1 MKIKPS
7 FYYGFPLL
15 LVFFF
20 FCLTP
25 VHAQDWLPDP
35 VLRQTIQE
43 SLGLPAN
50 TSLTKDDMR
59 QLIRLDGNHKGIT
72 DLRGLEFATNLRIL
86 HLGGNENNIT
96 DIRPL
101 ANLTNLV
108 GLHIWRVRRHDT
120 HRAPLDIRPLANL
133 VNLEVLSLER
143 QGLSDIS
150 VLANLTKL
158 HKLALTHN
166 NIVDFSPL
174 ADLTHLR
181 KLWIKNNWGTD
192 LSPLRGLNI
201 PDFRYDEVC
210 DFTSQGESVTA
221 RIENRTFPS
230 IVALFPKG
238 SVEEMTRYDFHYGTH
253 FGLWWQRTET
263 EPTHGLAI
271 RLSGDVAQA
280 RESRQ
285 QMLGQNP
292 NMVFFTGMGA
302 GLHNYQPSNAATAF
316 PADSDFWLRDRQ
328 GNIIQNANDAWMLNI
343 LNPALQDVLIERIVG
358 IATCG
363 VFDGILIDSMGNH
376 GIGGSGHQFYP
387 AITDVPLTKEAII
400 EAHIRILSEVR
411 ARVPKDFLIVVNA
424 TRSKIPHYAEYINGN
439 VMEPGWDYSYKGL
452 AEIESTLLWSEA
464 HFREPRLNWAQGFLI
479 TSEPPESP
487 GNRQRMRLFTTMGL
501 THSDG
506 YINVHYHSQSW
517 RRWGDAT
524 ENYWYNFYD
533 ADLGTPIS
541 ETARR
546 CDDCE
551 GLFVREFTNGW
562 AVYNRSGKAQ
572 TIQLPIQATGVASG
586 ITSTEHI
593 VPDLDGEMYLKQAP
607 SANSVGIVTVLEVAT
622 GTPQEPE
629 SVWMPDAALRAVVR
643 EEMGLP
649 THIALE
655 KSRMLQLIHVDGN
668 DTGIADLTGLE
679 FATNLRTL
687 HVGGNKNQITDLRP
701 LANLTSLVNLYIWR
715 TPPKD
720 PDSVRVLDIRPLA
733 KLTNLEAL
741 SLEGNGITDITLLS
755 GMKKL
760 TKLILTDN
768 RIEDFS
774 PLAGLMSLRTL
785 RIRNNPATDFSPLA
799 ALTLVDFRLDAD
811 VNADGFVNVLD
822 LVTVV
827 NAFGKAEPDLNGDG
841 IVNILDLVV
850 VANAIRDLQ

>member
-7 FYYGFPLL
+7 FYYSFHLL
-15 LVFFF
+15 FLIFYLS
-20 FCLTP
+20 LTP

-35 VLRQTIQE
+35 MLRKTIRE

-50 TSLTKDDMR
+50 TPLTKDRM
-59 QLIRLDGNHKGIT
+59 QHLIRLDGNNKGIT

-133 VNLEVLSLER
+133 INLEVLSLER

-166 NIVDFSPL
+166 NILDFSPL
-174 ADLTHLR
+174 AGLTHLR
-181 KLWIKNNWGTD
+181 TLWIKNNWGTD
-192 LSPLRGLNI
+192 LSPLAGLNI
-201 PDFRYDEVC
+201 TDFRYDEVC

-221 RIENRTFPS
+221 RVENRTFPS
-230 IVALFPKG
+230 IVALYPKG
-238 SVEEMTRYDFHYGTH
+238 SIEEMTQYDFHYGTH
-253 FGLWWQRTET
+253 FGLWWGRTET

-280 RESRQ
+280 KAYRQ
-285 QMLGQNP
+285 QMLQQNP
-292 NMVFFTGMGA
+292 NMLFFVGVPFLT
-302 GLHNYQPSNAATAF
+302 YTPSNAATAF

-328 GNIIQNANDAWMLNI
+328 GNIIQNANDEWMLNI
-343 LNPALQDVLIERIVG
+343 LNPALQDVQIERIVG
-358 IATCG
+358 FAKCG
-363 VFDGILIDSMGNH
+363 IFDGALLEGFTNH
-376 GIGGSGHQFYP
+376 GIGAVGSQFYP
-387 AITDVPLTKEAII
+387 VVTDVPLTEEAII
-400 EAHIRILSEVR
+400 EAYIRILSAVR
-411 ARVPKDFLIVVNA
+411 ARVPEDFLIVVNA
-424 TRSKIPHYAEYINGN
+424 TRSRPTHYAAYINGN

-452 AEIESTLLWSEA
+452 AKIESTLLWSEA
-464 HFREPRLNWAQGFLI
+464 HFRAPQLNWAQGFLI

-506 YINVHYHSQSW
+506 YINVHYHSQKW
-517 RRWGDAT
+517 RRWGDIA
-524 ENYWYNFYD
+524 ENYWYDFYNT
-533 ADLGTPIS
+533 DLGKPIG
-541 ETARR
+541 ETAQR
-546 CDDCE
+546 CDDCD

-562 AVYNRSGKAQ
+562 AVYNRSGKVQ
-572 TIQLPIQATGVASG
+572 TIHLPVKATGVASG
-586 ITSTEHI
+586 ITNTQHI

-607 SANSVGIVTVLEVAT
+607 SVNSVGIVTVLEVAT
-622 GTPQEPE
+622 GAPEEPE
-629 SVWMPDAALRAVVR
+629 SEWMPDAALRAVVR
-643 EEMGLP
+643 KEMGLP

-655 KSRMLQLIHVDGN
+655 KSRMPQLIHVDGN
-668 DTGIADLTGLE
+668 NKGITDLTGLE
-679 FATNLRTL
+679 FATNLRIL

-701 LANLTSLVNLYIWR
+701 LANLTILEHLYIWR

-720 PDSVRVLDIRPLA
+720 PASVRVLDIRPLA
-733 KLTNLEAL
+733 KLTNLHAL
-741 SLEGNGITDITLLS
+741 SLAGNGITDIALLA

-760 TKLILTDN
+760 VKLILTDN

-799 ALTLVDFRLDAD
+799 ALPLIEFRLDAD

-822 LVTVV
+822 LVTVA
-827 NAFGKAEPDLNGDG
+827 NAFGEAAPDLNGDG
-841 IVNILDLVV
+841 VVNIQDLVI
-850 VANAIRDLQ
+850 VANAF

>member
-7 FYYGFPLL
+7 FFYSFYLL
-15 LVFFF
+15 FVFFYLS
-20 FCLTP
+20 LTP

-35 VLRQTIQE
+35 VLRKTIRE

-50 TSLTKDDMR
+50 TPLTKDRM
-59 QLIRLDGNHKGIT
+59 QELIRLDGNNKGIT
-72 DLRGLEFATNLRIL
+72 DLRGLEFATHLRIL

-174 ADLTHLR
+174 AGLTHLR
-181 KLWIKNNWGTD
+181 ILWIKNNWGTD
-192 LSPLRGLNI
+192 LSPLEGLNI
-201 PDFRYDEVC
+201 TDFRYDEVC

-221 RIENRTFPS
+221 RVENRTFPS
-230 IVALFPKG
+230 IVALYPKG
-238 SVEEMTRYDFHYGTH
+238 SIEEVTRYDFHYGTN
-253 FGLWWQRTET
+253 FGLWWKRTET

-271 RLSGDVAQA
+271 RRSGDIVQA
-280 RESRQ
+280 REHRQ
-285 QMLGQNP
+285 QMLQQNP
-292 NMVFFTGMGA
+292 NMLFFLGVT
-302 GLHNYQPSNAATAF
+302 LHNHNPPVAATAF

-328 GNIIQNANDAWMLNI
+328 GNIIQNANREWMFNI
-343 LNPALQDVLIERIVG
+343 LNPALQNMLIERIVG
-358 IATCG
+358 FAKCG
-363 VFDGILIDSMGNH
+363 VFDGVLLDHMGDY
-376 GIGGSGHQFYP
+376 GIGGSGHEFYP

-400 EAHIRILSEVR
+400 EAHIRILSSIR
-411 ARVPKDFLIVVNA
+411 ARVPEDFLIIVNA
-424 TRSKIPHYAEYINGN
+424 TRNKIPLVAAYINGN

-452 AEIESTLLWSEA
+452 AEIESTLLWSEE
-464 HFREPRLNWAQGFLI
+464 HFREPQLNWAQGFLI

-517 RRWGDAT
+517 QRWGDFA
-524 ENYWYNFYD
+524 ENYWYDFYD
-533 ADLGTPIS
+533 ADLGTPIG
-541 ETARR
+541 EIAQR

-572 TIQLPIQATGVASG
+572 TIQLPVKATGVASG
-586 ITSTEHI
+586 LTNTQHI

-607 SANSVGIVTVLEVAT
+607 SVNSVGIVTVLEVAT
-622 GTPQEPE
+622 GAPQEPE
-629 SVWMPDAALRAVVR
+629 SVWMPDATLRAVVR

-655 KSRMLQLIHVDGN
+655 KSRMPQLIHVDGN
-668 DTGIADLTGLE
+668 NQGITDLTGLE

-687 HVGGNKNQITDLRP
+687 HVGGHKNQITDLRP
-701 LANLTSLVNLYIWR
+701 LANLTSLTHLYIWR
-715 TPPKD
+715 HPPNTRL
-720 PDSVRVLDIRPLA
+720 VALDIRPLA
-733 KLTNLEAL
+733 NLINLEAL
-741 SLEGNGITDITLLS
+741 SLAGNGITDITLLAD
-755 GMKKL
+755 MKKL

-774 PLAGLMSLRTL
+774 PLAGLTNLSTL
-785 RIRNNPATDFSPLA
+785 RIRNNPGTDFSPLA
-799 ALTLVDFRLDAD
+799 ALPLTDFRLDAD

-827 NAFGKAEPDLNGDG
+827 NAFGETDPDLNGDG
-841 IVNILDLVV
+841 TVNILDLVL
-850 VANAIRDLQ
+850 VANAFKDHQ

>member
-1 MKIKPS
+1 MKIKAS
-7 FYYGFPLL
+7 FSYSFHLL
-15 LVFFF
+15 FLFFYLS
-20 FCLTP
+20 LTP

-35 VLRQTIQE
+35 VLRKTIRE
-43 SLGLPAN
+43 TLNLPAN
-50 TSLTKDDMR
+50 TPLTKDRMQ
-59 QLIRLDGNHKGIT
+59 QLIRLDGNNKGIT
-72 DLRGLEFATNLRIL
+72 DLRGLEFATHLRIL
-86 HLGGNENNIT
+86 HVGGNENNIT

-101 ANLTNLV
+101 ANLTSLV
-108 GLHIWRVRRHDT
+108 GLHIWRVRRDDT

-174 ADLTHLR
+174 AGLTHLR
-181 KLWIKNNWGTD
+181 MLWIKNNWGTD
-192 LSPLRGLNI
+192 LSPLEGLNI
-201 PDFRYDEVC
+201 TDFRYDEVC

-221 RIENRTFPS
+221 RVENRTFPS
-230 IVALFPKG
+230 IVALWPKG
-238 SVEEMTRYDFHYGTH
+238 SIEEMTRYDFHHGTH
-253 FGLWWQRTET
+253 FGLWWKRTET

-280 RESRQ
+280 REHRQ
-285 QMLGQNP
+285 QMLQQNP
-292 NMVFFTGMGA
+292 NMLFFVGVP
-302 GLHNYQPSNAATAF
+302 LLNYKPSNAATAF

-343 LNPALQDVLIERIVG
+343 LNPALQDVQIERIVG
-358 IATCG
+358 FAKCG
-363 VFDGILIDSMGNH
+363 IFDGALLEGFTNH
-376 GIGGSGHQFYP
+376 GIGAAGSQFYP
-387 AITDVPLTKEAII
+387 AVTDVPLTEEAII
-400 EAHIRILSEVR
+400 EAYIRILSEVR
-411 ARVPKDFLIVVNA
+411 ARVPEDFLIVVNA
-424 TRSKIPHYAEYINGN
+424 TRTRPTRYAAYINGN
-439 VMEPGWDYSYKGL
+439 VLEPGWDYSYNGL
-452 AEIESTLLWSEA
+452 AEIESTLLWSEE
-464 HFREPRLNWAQGFLI
+464 HFREPQLNWAQGFLI
-479 TSEPPESP
+479 TSEPLESP

-517 RRWGDAT
+517 QRWGDFA
-524 ENYWYNFYD
+524 ENYWYDFYD
-533 ADLGTPIS
+533 ADLGTPIG

-572 TIQLPIQATGVASG
+572 TLQLPVKATGVASG
-586 ITSTEHI
+586 ITNTQHI

-607 SANSVGIVTVLEVAT
+607 SVNSVGIVTVLAVVTDA
-622 GTPQEPE
+622 PQEPE

-643 EEMGLP
+643 KEMGLP

-668 DTGIADLTGLE
+668 NKGITDLTGLE
-679 FATNLRTL
+679 FATHLRTL
-687 HVGGNKNQITDLRP
+687 HVGGHKNQITDLRP
-701 LANLTSLVNLYIWR
+701 LANLTSLAHLYIWR
-715 TPPKD
+715 HPPNTRL
-720 PDSVRVLDIRPLA
+720 VALDIRPLA
-733 KLTNLEAL
+733 NLINLEAL
-741 SLEGNGITDITLLS
+741 SLAGNGITDITLLAD
-755 GMKKL
+755 MKKL
-760 TKLILTDN
+760 GKLILTDN

-785 RIRNNPATDFSPLA
+785 RIRNNPGTDYSPLA
-799 ALTLVDFRLDAD
+799 ALPLIEFRLDAD

-827 NAFGKAEPDLNGDG
+827 NAFGETDPDLNGDG
-841 IVNILDLVV
+841 VVNIQDLVI
-850 VANAIRDLQ
+850 VANAFKDLQ

>member
-7 FYYGFPLL
+7 FSYSFHLL
-15 LVFFF
+15 FVFFY
-20 FCLTP
+20 LSLPP

-35 VLRQTIQE
+35 VLRKTIRE

-50 TSLTKDDMR
+50 TPLTKDRM
-59 QLIRLDGNHKGIT
+59 QELIRLDGNHKGIT
-72 DLRGLEFATNLRIL
+72 DLRGLEFATHLRIL

-101 ANLTNLV
+101 ANLTSLV

-133 VNLEVLSLER
+133 INLEVLSLER

-174 ADLTHLR
+174 AGLTHLR
-181 KLWIKNNWGTD
+181 TLWIKNNWGTD
-192 LSPLRGLNI
+192 LSPLKGLNI
-201 PDFRYDEVC
+201 TDFRYDEVC
-210 DFTSQGESVTA
+210 DFTPEGESVAA
-221 RIENRTFPS
+221 RVENRTFPS
-230 IVALFPKG
+230 IVALYPKG
-238 SVEEMTRYDFHYGTH
+238 SIEEMTRYDFHYGTN
-253 FGLWWQRTET
+253 FGLWWKRTET

-271 RLSGDVAQA
+271 RRSGDIVQA
-280 RESRQ
+280 REYRQ
-285 QMLGQNP
+285 QMLQQNP
-292 NMVFFTGMGA
+292 NTLFFVGVA
-302 GLHNYQPSNAATAF
+302 LHNHNPPVAATAF

-328 GNIIQNANDAWMLNI
+328 GNIIQNANDAWMFNI
-343 LNPALQDVLIERIVG
+343 LNPALQNMLIERIVG
-358 IATCG
+358 FAKCG
-363 VFDGILIDSMGNH
+363 IFDGVLLDEMGNY
-376 GIGGSGHQFYP
+376 GIGGSGHAFYP
-387 AITDVPLTKEAII
+387 AVTDVPLTKEAII

-411 ARVPKDFLIVVNA
+411 ARVPEDFLIIVNA
-424 TRSKIPHYAEYINGN
+424 TRSKIPLFAAYINGN
-439 VMEPGWDYSYKGL
+439 VLEPGWDYSYNGL
-452 AEIESTLLWSEA
+452 AEIESTLLWSEE
-464 HFREPRLNWAQGFLI
+464 HFREPQLNWAQGFLI

-517 RRWGDAT
+517 QRWGDVA
-524 ENYWYNFYD
+524 ENYWYDFYD
-533 ADLGTPIS
+533 ADLGKPIG
-541 ETARR
+541 ETAQH

-572 TIQLPIQATGVASG
+572 TLQLPVKATGVASG
-586 ITSTEHI
+586 LTNTQHI

-607 SANSVGIVTVLEVAT
+607 SVNSVGIVTVLEVAT
-622 GTPQEPE
+622 GAPQEPE
-629 SVWMPDAALRAVVR
+629 SAWMPDAALRAVVR

-668 DTGIADLTGLE
+668 NQGITDLTGLE

-687 HVGGNKNQITDLRP
+687 HVEGHKNQITDLRP
-701 LANLTSLVNLYIWR
+701 LANLTTLTHLYIWR
-715 TPPKD
+715 TPPD
-720 PDSVRVLDIRPLA
+720 TRLAALDIRPLA
-733 KLTNLEAL
+733 KLINLEAL
-741 SLEGNGITDITLLS
+741 SLAGNGITDITLLAD
-755 GMKKL
+755 MKKL

-774 PLAGLMSLRTL
+774 PLAGLTNLSTL
-785 RIRNNPATDFSPLA
+785 RIRNNPGTDFSPLA
-799 ALTLVDFRLDAD
+799 ALPLTEFRLDAD

-822 LVTVV
+822 LVTVA
-827 NAFGKAEPDLNGDG
+827 NAFGDADPDLNGDG
-841 IVNILDLVV
+841 VVNIQDLVI
-850 VANAIRDLQ
+850 VANAFRDLQ

>member
-1 MKIKPS
+1 MKTRHS
-7 FYYGFPLL
+7 FSYSFPLL

-20 FCLTP
+20 LCLTP

-35 VLRQTIQE
+35 VLRQTIRE

-50 TSLTKDDMR
+50 TPLTKDDMQ

-133 VNLEVLSLER
+133 INLEVLSLER

-158 HKLALTHN
+158 RRLHLTHN

-174 ADLTHLR
+174 AGLTHLR
-181 KLWIKNNWGTD
+181 MLRIKNNWGTD
-192 LSPLRGLNI
+192 ISPLKGLNI

-210 DFTSQGESVTA
+210 DFTWEGESVTA

-230 IVALFPKG
+230 IVALHPKG
-238 SVEEMTRYDFHYGTH
+238 SIEEMTRFDFHYGTN
-253 FGLWWQRTET
+253 FELWWQRTET

-271 RLSGDVAQA
+271 RLSGDIAQA

-285 QMLGQNP
+285 QMLRQNP
-292 NMVFFTGMGA
+292 NMLFFVGVS
-302 GLHNYQPSNAATAF
+302 LHHNNPPSAATAF

-328 GNIIQNANDAWMLNI
+328 GNIIQNANREWMFNI
-343 LNPALQDVLIERIVG
+343 LNPALQDMLIERIVG
-358 IATCG
+358 FAKCG
-363 VFDGILIDSMGNH
+363 IFDGVLLDHMGNH

-400 EAHIRILSEVR
+400 EAHIRILSGIR
-411 ARVPKDFLIVVNA
+411 ARVPEDFLIIVNA
-424 TRSKIPHYAEYINGN
+424 TRSKIPLFAAYINGN
-439 VMEPGWDYSYKGL
+439 VIEPGWDYSYKGL

-464 HFREPRLNWAQGFLI
+464 HFREPQLNWAQGFLI

-517 RRWGDAT
+517 QRWGDVAK
-524 ENYWYNFYD
+524 NYWYDFYD
-533 ADLGTPIS
+533 ADLGKPIG
-541 ETARR
+541 ETARH
-546 CDDCE
+546 CADCE
-551 GLFVREFTNGW
+551 GLFVREFTKGW

-572 TIQLPIQATGVASG
+572 TIELPVKATGVASG

-593 VPDLDGEMYLKQAP
+593 VPDLDGEIYLKQAP
-607 SANSVGIVTVLEVAT
+607 SANSVGSVTVLEVTT
-622 GTPQEPE
+622 GAPEEPE

-643 EEMGLP
+643 KEMGLP

-655 KSRMLQLIHVDGN
+655 KSRMPQLIHVDGN
-668 DTGIADLTGLE
+668 NKGITDLTGLE
-679 FATNLRTL
+679 FATNLRNL

-701 LANLTSLVNLYIWR
+701 LANLTSLRHLRIWR
-715 TPPKD
+715 KPPNTRL
-720 PDSVRVLDIRPLA
+720 VALDIHPLA
-733 KLTNLEAL
+733 NLINLESL
-741 SLEGNGITDITLLS
+741 SLAGNGITDITLLA

-774 PLAGLMSLRTL
+774 PLAGLTNLSTL
-785 RIRNNPATDFSPLA
+785 NIRNNPGTDFSPLA
-799 ALTLVDFRLDAD
+799 ALTITEFHLDAD

-822 LVTVV
+822 LVVV
-827 NAFGKAEPDLNGDG
+827 ANALGKAEPDLNGDG
-841 IVNILDLVV
+841 VVNIQDLVI
-850 VANAIRDLQ
+850 VANAL

>member
-1 MKIKPS
+1 MKTKPS
-7 FYYGFPLL
+7 FYYSFHLL
-15 LVFFF
+15 IVIFYLS
-20 FCLTP
+20 LTP
-25 VHAQDWLPDP
+25 AHAQDWLPDP
-35 VLRQTIQE
+35 VLRQTIRE

-50 TSLTKDDMR
+50 TPLTKDHIQ
-59 QLIRLDGNHKGIT
+59 QLIRLDGNNKGIT

-120 HRAPLDIRPLANL
+120 HRTPLDIRPLANL
-133 VNLEVLSLER
+133 INLEVLSLER

-158 HKLALTHN
+158 RRLHLTHN

-174 ADLTHLR
+174 AGLTHLR
-181 KLWIKNNWGTD
+181 TLVIKNNYGTD
-192 LSPLRGLNI
+192 ISPLAGLNI
-201 PDFRYDEVC
+201 TDFRYDEVC
-210 DFTSQGESVTA
+210 DFTWEGESVTT

-238 SVEEMTRYDFHYGTH
+238 SIEEMTRYDFHHGTH
-253 FGLWWQRTET
+253 FGLWWKRTET

-271 RLSGDVAQA
+271 RLSGDIAQA

-285 QMLGQNP
+285 QMLRQNP
-292 NMVFFTGMGA
+292 NMLFFVGVS
-302 GLHNYQPSNAATAF
+302 LHQNNPPNAATAF
-316 PADSDFWLRDRQ
+316 PPDSDFWLRDRQ
-328 GNIIQNANDAWMLNI
+328 GNIIQNANREWMFNI
-343 LNPALQDVLIERIVG
+343 LNPALQDMLIERIVG
-358 IATCG
+358 FAKCG
-363 VFDGILIDSMGNH
+363 IFDGVLLDHMGNH

-400 EAHIRILSEVR
+400 EAHIRILSGIR
-411 ARVPKDFLIVVNA
+411 ARVPEDFLIIVNA
-424 TRSKIPHYAEYINGN
+424 TRSKIPLFAAYINGN

-464 HFREPRLNWAQGFLI
+464 HFREPQLNWAQGFLI

-517 RRWGDAT
+517 QRWGDVAA
-524 ENYWYNFYD
+524 NYWYDFYD
-533 ADLGTPIS
+533 ADLGKPIG
-541 ETARR
+541 ETARH

-572 TIQLPIQATGVASG
+572 TIQLPVQATGVASG
-586 ITSTEHI
+586 ITNTEHI

-607 SANSVGIVTVLEVAT
+607 GANSVGIVTVLEVAT
-622 GTPQEPE
+622 GTPEEPE
-629 SVWMPDAALRAVVR
+629 SAWMPDAALRAVVR
-643 EEMGLP
+643 EKMGLP
-649 THIALE
+649 THIVLE
-655 KSRMLQLIHVDGN
+655 KSRMPQLIHVDGN
-668 DTGIADLTGLE
+668 NKGITDLTGLE
-679 FATNLRTL
+679 FATNLRIL

-701 LANLTSLVNLYIWR
+701 LENLTSLTHLYIWR

-720 PDSVRVLDIRPLA
+720 PASVRVLDIRPLA

-755 GMKKL
+755 DMKKL

-774 PLAGLMSLRTL
+774 PLAGLTNLSTL
-785 RIRNNPATDFSPLA
+785 NIRNNPGTDFSPLA
-799 ALTLVDFRLDAD
+799 ALTITEFHLDAD

-822 LVTVV
+822 LVVV
-827 NAFGKAEPDLNGDG
+827 ANAFGKSEPDLNGDG
-841 IVNILDLVV
+841 VVNIQDLVI
-850 VANAIRDLQ
+850 VANAL

>member
-7 FYYGFPLL
+7 FCYSFHLL
-15 LVFFF
+15 FMFFYLS
-20 FCLTP
+20 LTP

-35 VLRQTIQE
+35 VLRKTIRE

-50 TSLTKDDMR
+50 TPLTKDRMQ
-59 QLIRLDGNHKGIT
+59 QLISLDGVNKGIT
-72 DLRGLEFATNLRIL
+72 DLRGLEFATHLRIL
-86 HLGGNENNIT
+86 RLGGNENNIT

-101 ANLTNLV
+101 ANLTSLV

-174 ADLTHLR
+174 AGLTHLR
-181 KLWIKNNWGTD
+181 TLWIKNNWGTD
-192 LSPLRGLNI
+192 LSPLEGLNI
-201 PDFRYDEVC
+201 TDFRYDEVC
-210 DFTSQGESVTA
+210 DFTPEGESVTA
-221 RIENRTFPS
+221 RVENRTFPS

-238 SVEEMTRYDFHYGTH
+238 SIEEMTRYDFYYGTH
-253 FGLWWQRTET
+253 FGLWWKRTET

-271 RLSGDVAQA
+271 RFSGDIVQA
-280 RESRQ
+280 REHRQ
-285 QMLGQNP
+285 QMLQQNP
-292 NMVFFTGMGA
+292 NMLFFLGVA
-302 GLHNYQPSNAATAF
+302 LHNHNPPVAATAF

-328 GNIIQNANDAWMLNI
+328 GNIIQNANDAWMFNI
-343 LNPALQDVLIERIVG
+343 LNPALQNMLIERIVG
-358 IATCG
+358 FAKCG
-363 VFDGILIDSMGNH
+363 IFDGVLLDEMGNY
-376 GIGGSGHQFYP
+376 GIGGSGHAFYP

-411 ARVPKDFLIVVNA
+411 ARVPEDFLIVVNA
-424 TRSKIPHYAEYINGN
+424 TRHKIPLVAAYINGN
-439 VMEPGWDYSYKGL
+439 VMEPGSDYSYRGL
-452 AEIESTLLWSEA
+452 AEIESTLLWSEE
-464 HFREPRLNWAQGFLI
+464 HFREPQLNWAQGFLI

-517 RRWGDAT
+517 QRWGDVAA
-524 ENYWYNFYD
+524 NHWYDFYD
-533 ADLGTPIS
+533 ADLGTPIG
-541 ETARR
+541 ETAQR

-572 TIQLPIQATGVASG
+572 TIQLPVKATGVASG
-586 ITSTEHI
+586 ITNTQHI
-593 VPDLDGEMYLKQAP
+593 VPDLDGEIYLKQAP
-607 SANSVGIVTVLEVAT
+607 SVNSVGIVTVLAVAT
-622 GTPQEPE
+622 GAPQEPE
-629 SVWMPDAALRAVVR
+629 SAWMPDAALRAVVR

-655 KSRMLQLIHVDGN
+655 KSRMPQLIHVDGN
-668 DTGIADLTGLE
+668 NKGITDLTGLE
-679 FATNLRTL
+679 FATNLRNL
-687 HVGGNKNQITDLRP
+687 HVGGHKNQITDLRP
-701 LANLTSLVNLYIWR
+701 LANLTSLAHLYIWR
-715 TPPKD
+715 IPPNTRL
-720 PDSVRVLDIRPLA
+720 VALDIRPLA
-733 KLTNLEAL
+733 NLINLEAL
-741 SLEGNGITDITLLS
+741 SLAGNGITDITLLA

-760 TKLILTDN
+760 GKLILTDN

-774 PLAGLMSLRTL
+774 PLAKLISLRTL
-785 RIRNNPATDFSPLA
+785 RIRNNPGTDFSPLA
-799 ALTLVDFRLDAD
+799 ALPLIDFRLDAD

-827 NAFGKAEPDLNGDG
+827 NAFGETDPDLNGDG
-841 IVNILDLVV
+841 VVNIQDLVI
-850 VANAIRDLQ
+850 VANAFRDLQ